1 MSSRQQV
8 EWDWGPTPAPTGAL
22 RSPQTLCASVPDLR
36 VAGSGFHA
44 SAVGAVS
51 TSGEP
56 PAPLGCGV
64 SLPCF
69 ADGGSDLPEGKAAPT
84 APRLG
89 RSPTRGAPPPTSGRA
104 AAAACPLA
112 LCTENTSLSPVG
124 LRSSV
129 GIIGGHLSPPWVI
142 RGADTQQGHLEVTGS
157 DSSARRC
164 PPGERAPL
172 PPPPPSSL
180 LSGHVASSRNAD
192 LQVRSLPGSVS

>member
-1 MSSRQQV
+1 MSSRHQV

-22 RSPQTLCASVPDLR
+22 RGPQTLCASVPDLR
-36 VAGSGFHA
+36 GFHA

-69 ADGGSDLPEGKAAPT
+69 ADGGRDLPEGKAAPT

-89 RSPTRGAPPPTSGRA
+89 RSPTRGAPLPHVRQGSCGSG
-104 AAAACPLA
+104 LW
-112 LCTENTSLSPVG
+112 SF
-124 LRSSV
+124 V
-129 GIIGGHLSPPWVI
+129 GIIGGHPSPPWVI
-142 RGADTQQGHLEVTGS
+142 RGADTQQGHLEATGS

-180 LSGHVASSRNAD
+180 LSGHVASNRSAD
-192 LQVRSLPGSVS
+192 LQVRSLPGCVS